1 VNREV
6 KDAGKVVAAFSQAD
20 YAALSPCLR
29 PILERLL
36 TLGYHIRDLKL
47 DTLAENR
54 FDVIVDQPIPKE
66 MKELITLSEGAEYF
80 DDSDEDGTPSIGF
93 LCPLTY
99 QTIIW

>member
-1 VNREV
+1 V

-20 YAALSPCLR
+20 YAALSLRLR

-54 FDVIVDQPIPKE
+54 FDVIVDLPIPRE
-66 MKELITLSEGAEYF
+66 MKELITLSEGAECF
-80 DDSDEDGTPSIGF
+80 DDPDEDGTPSIGF
-93 LCPLTY
+93 LCPLTH